1 MVHYCMRMWVVPE
14 VVHYVAVGPH
24 RTMGIPRLRRSRE
37 GHGGA
42 HYRDLL
48 SNETQCLKRTMGS
61 SLLRRPGEDH
71 GGAHGRNL
79 ISN

>member
-48 SNETQCLKRTMGS
+48 SN
-61 SLLRRPGEDH
+61 
-71 GGAHGRNL
+71 
-79 ISN
+79 